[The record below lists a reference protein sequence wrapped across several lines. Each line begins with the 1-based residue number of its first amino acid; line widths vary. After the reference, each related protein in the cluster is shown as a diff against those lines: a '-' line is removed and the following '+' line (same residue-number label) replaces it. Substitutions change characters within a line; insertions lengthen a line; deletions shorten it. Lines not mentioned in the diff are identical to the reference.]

1 MFTHTWSKYLP
12 IIKIL
17 LKRSQSEEQFFN
29 LNVSDFQNKGA
40 KKGGEK
46 FSIQFSKGKAGD
58 MIRSSAMA
66 KDLAAVLLNDDTV
79 RDLFLKHEYHISMS
93 SKFQLT
99 IQCMPKPAEEVV

>member
-12 IIKIL
+12 VIKIL
-17 LKRSQSEEQFFN
+17 LKRSQSGEQIFN
-29 LNVSDFQNKGA
+29 LNVADFQNKGA
-40 KKGGEK
+40 KKTGEK

-66 KDLAAVLLNDDTV
+66 KDLAFVLLNDTIV
-79 RDLFLKHEYHISMS
+79 HDLFLKNEYNISMN

-99 IQCMPKPAEEVV
+99 IQFIPAPVKEDS